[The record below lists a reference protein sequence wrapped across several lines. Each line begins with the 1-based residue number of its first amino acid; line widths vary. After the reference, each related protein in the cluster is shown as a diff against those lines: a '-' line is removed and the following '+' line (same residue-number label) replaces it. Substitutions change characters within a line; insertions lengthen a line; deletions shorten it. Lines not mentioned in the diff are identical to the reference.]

1 MKKILKKGLVL
12 ICFVAILLMPFIS
25 ACGKKGPPRPPTE
38 KSGEKTPNTLEKNNF
53 FNFLRAFKYSMT
65 KILIQK

>member
-12 ICFVAILLMPFIS
+12 ICFVTILLMPFIS

-38 KSGEKTPNTLEKNNF
+38 KSGEKTPNTLEK
-53 FNFLRAFKYSMT
+53 K
-65 KILIQK
+65 